1 MDRTNSPTLYS
12 QITGKYASVGSKI
25 FPHILLLCSIS
36 YSCFNGLIINQH
48 VIKPLQ
54 GEKCTSYL
62 SVVDLSIVLP
72 QVFFFAAP
80 CGRTNVITVTL
91 TCTNANETVA
101 IDVLVVVY
109 NKTWE
114 NRVMLSLHGQLVLDI
129 RPRCWLRMLK
139 FTRLRLVN
147 FYHPQSTSLPNIQ
160 HYLIMTR
167 WITLHYFNKNRI
179 VYTSYAYTQQMFT
192 QHIISCINIPF

>member
-1 MDRTNSPTLYS
+1 MTKSSKSPQNQPQFPVNNNNIHSPTLYS
-12 QITGKYASVGSKI
+12 KITGEYASLGSKI

-36 YSCFNGLIINQH
+36 YSCDNGLTINQH
-48 VIKPLQ
+48 FIKPLQ

-72 QVFFFAAP
+72 CVFFFRRAVWAHQF
-80 CGRTNVITVTL
+80 TVTL
-91 TCTNANETVA
+91 TCTNANETVV

-129 RPRCWLRMLK
+129 RPRC
-139 FTRLRLVN
+139 
-147 FYHPQSTSLPNIQ
+147 
-160 HYLIMTR
+160 
-167 WITLHYFNKNRI
+167 
-179 VYTSYAYTQQMFT
+179 
-192 QHIISCINIPF
+192 

>member
-1 MDRTNSPTLYS
+1 MYFVSFCSRFIDR
-12 QITGKYASVGSKI
+12 
-25 FPHILLLCSIS
+25 F
-36 YSCFNGLIINQH
+36 
-48 VIKPLQ
+48 
-54 GEKCTSYL
+54 
-62 SVVDLSIVLP
+62 
-72 QVFFFAAP
+72 AP
-80 CGRTNVITVTL
+80 CVLFRRGMWAHQFTVTL

-114 NRVMLSLHGQLVLDI
+114 NRVMLTLHGQLVLDI

-139 FTRLRLVN
+139 LTRLRLVN

-167 WITLHYFNKNRI
+167 WITLHYPETFLEYSNCTQLPTSREPEHPRLFIHRI
-179 VYTSYAYTQQMFT
+179 FLKTTYVYT
-192 QHIISCINIPF
+192 IIHNIDPLRSESRGLYQIFIYNPYLQGIKCRI